1 MSHRTDCTRAPPG
14 AQGIETAAEYIRA
27 PMLAQWLTHDFEGLN
42 RKAMSGAQQHVDEAP
57 QRPRARYVDATA
69 EDVGQRLDNF
79 LIREL
84 KDVPRSL
91 VYRVIRSGEVRVN
104 AGRVRP
110 DYRLKAGDRIRIPPV
125 RQESAAHKAAPS
137 KSLREFVA
145 AAKIY
150 EDEHL
155 IVINKPSGVAVH
167 GGSGLSFGVIEAL
180 RAVHPEFTDL
190 ELVHRLDRET
200 SGCLVLAKRRSVL
213 RELHRV
219 MREREVEKR
228 YVALLVG
235 KWKLG
240 AKTLDVPLQTEHR
253 QGGERTVRVHP
264 EGQAARTHFKPSEGF
279 GKIAT
284 LMDVLLD
291 TGRTH
296 QIRVHAAYAGH
307 PVAGDEKYGTR
318 EVNDPLRAVGLKRMF
333 LHARSLAFVHPGNGR
348 PFKIEAEL
356 DEELTGVLARL
367 RAESGQRKAG
377 ST

>member
-1 MSHRTDCTRAPPG
+1 
-14 AQGIETAAEYIRA
+14 
-27 PMLAQWLTHDFEGLN
+27 
-42 RKAMSGAQQHVDEAP
+42 MSGAQQHIPGDLP
-57 QRPRARYVDATA
+57 KPRARYVDAVE
-69 EDVGQRLDNF
+69 EDAGQRLDNF

-84 KDVPRSL
+84 KDAPRSL

-110 DYRLKAGDRIRIPPV
+110 DYRLKCGDRIRIPPI
-125 RQESAAHKAAPS
+125 RLETQPQTAAPS
-137 KSLREFVA
+137 RSLRDFVA
-145 AAKIY
+145 SAKIY

-180 RAVHPEFTDL
+180 RAVHPELKDL

-219 MREREVEKR
+219 MREREIKKQ
-228 YVALLVG
+228 YVTLLAG

-240 AKTLDVPLQTEHR
+240 SKTLDFPLQTQHR
-253 QGGERTVRVHP
+253 QGGERMVRVHE
-264 EGQAARTHFKPSEGF
+264 EGQEARTHFTAAEGF
-279 GKIAT
+279 GKTAT

-318 EVNDPLRAVGLKRMF
+318 EINEPFKALGLKRMF
-333 LHARSLAFVHPGNGR
+333 LHARRLAFIHPATGR
-348 PFKIEAEL
+348 EFQIEAGL
-356 DEELTGVLARL
+356 DAELTSVLEKL
-367 RAESGQRKAG
+367 RALRQ
-377 ST
+377 

>member
-1 MSHRTDCTRAPPG
+1 MS
-14 AQGIETAAEYIRA
+14 
-27 PMLAQWLTHDFEGLN
+27 N
-42 RKAMSGAQQHVDEAP
+42 AQQHADDSP
-57 QRPRARYVDATA
+57 QRPRARYVDALVGDA
-69 EDVGQRLDNF
+69 GQRLDNF

-110 DYRLKAGDRIRIPPV
+110 DYRLKEGDRIRIPPV
-125 RQESAAHKAAPS
+125 RREPEAHKAAPS
-137 KSLREFVA
+137 KSLRAFVT

-150 EDEHL
+150 EDDHL
-155 IVINKPSGVAVH
+155 IVINKPNGVAVH

-180 RAVHPEFTDL
+180 RAVHPELTDL

-200 SGCLVLAKRRSVL
+200 SGCLVLAKRRAVL

-219 MREREVEKR
+219 MREREIEKR
-228 YVALLVG
+228 YVALVVG

-240 AKTLDVPLQTEHR
+240 AKTIDAPLQTQHR

-264 EGQAARTHFKPSEGF
+264 DGQAARTHFKPAEGF
-279 GKIAT
+279 GKVAT

-296 QIRVHAAYAGH
+296 QIRVHAAHAGH
-307 PVAGDEKYGTR
+307 PVAGDDKYGTR
-318 EVNDPLRAVGLKRMF
+318 ELNDPLRALGLKRMF
-333 LHARSLAFVHPGNGR
+333 LHARSLEFVHPGTGR
-348 PFKIEAEL
+348 PFKIEADL
-356 DEELTGVLARL
+356 DEELTGVLTTFRV
-367 RAESGQRKAG
+367 ESGQRKTSA
-377 ST
+377 S

>member
-1 MSHRTDCTRAPPG
+1 
-14 AQGIETAAEYIRA
+14 
-27 PMLAQWLTHDFEGLN
+27 
-42 RKAMSGAQQHVDEAP
+42 MSGAQQQTDASSS
-57 QRPRARYVDATA
+57 RARARYVDATD
-69 EDVGQRLDNF
+69 EDAGQRLDNF
-79 LIREL
+79 LMREL

-104 AGRVRP
+104 AGRMRP
-110 DYRLKAGDRIRIPPV
+110 DYRLRPGDRVRIPPV
-125 RQESAAHKAAPS
+125 RRDAETQKGAPS
-137 KSLREFVA
+137 RSLRDFVS

-150 EDEHL
+150 EDDHL

-180 RAVHPEFTDL
+180 RAVHPELSDL

-228 YVALLVG
+228 YVALLAG
-235 KWKLG
+235 KWKLRN
-240 AKTLDVPLQTEHR
+240 KTIDLPLETEHR

-264 EGQAARTHFKPSEGF
+264 NGQSARTHFKPVESF
-279 GKIAT
+279 GKVAT

-296 QIRVHAAYAGH
+296 QIRVHAAYTGH
-307 PVAGDEKYGTR
+307 PVAGDDKYGTR
-318 EVNDPLRAVGLKRMF
+318 EVNEPLRALGLKRMF
-333 LHARSLAFVHPGNGR
+333 LHARSLEFVHPATGR
-348 PFKIEAEL
+348 AFKIEADLDSEL
-356 DEELTGVLARL
+356 QAVLSRL
-367 RAESGQRKAG
+367 RESLGQRKAG
-377 ST
+377 SA

>member
-1 MSHRTDCTRAPPG
+1 
-14 AQGIETAAEYIRA
+14 
-27 PMLAQWLTHDFEGLN
+27 
-42 RKAMSGAQQHVDEAP
+42 MSGAQQQDDDSP
-57 QRPRARYVDATA
+57 RPRARYVDATS
-69 EDVGQRLDNF
+69 EDAGQRLDNF

-110 DYRLKAGDRIRIPPV
+110 DYRLKDGDRVRIPPV
-125 RQESAAHKAAPS
+125 RKDPEAQKASPS
-137 KSLREFVA
+137 RSLREFVT

-155 IVINKPSGVAVH
+155 LVINKPSGVAVH

-180 RAVHPEFTDL
+180 RAVYPELTDL

-219 MREREVEKR
+219 MREREIEKR
-228 YVALLVG
+228 YVTLLSG
-235 KWKLG
+235 RWKLG
-240 AKTLDVPLQTEHR
+240 PKTLDLPLETQHR

-264 EGQAARTHFKPSEGF
+264 DGQPARTHFKPVESF
-279 GKIAT
+279 GNLAT

-307 PVAGDEKYGTR
+307 PVAGDEKYATR
-318 EVNDPLRAVGLKRMF
+318 EINEPFRAIGLKRMF
-333 LHARSLAFVHPGNGR
+333 LHARCLEFVHPATGK

-356 DEELTGVLARL
+356 DAELQAVLTNL
-367 RAESGQRKAG
+367 RSSGQRKSGAP
-377 ST
+377 

>member
-1 MSHRTDCTRAPPG
+1 MSR
-14 AQGIETAAEYIRA
+14 
-27 PMLAQWLTHDFEGLN
+27 
-42 RKAMSGAQQHVDEAP
+42 AQQHADEPAD
-57 QRPRARYVDATA
+57 RPRARYVDAVA
-69 EDVGQRLDNF
+69 RDAGQRLDNF
-79 LIREL
+79 LLREL
-84 KDVPRSL
+84 KEVPRSL

-110 DYRLKAGDRIRIPPV
+110 DYRLREGDRVRIPPV
-125 RQESAAHKAAPS
+125 RREPETQQPAPS
-137 KSLREFVA
+137 KSLRDFVS

-150 EDEHL
+150 EDDHL

-219 MREREVEKR
+219 MREREIEKR

-240 AKTLDVPLQTEHR
+240 AKTIDVPLQTQHR

-264 EGQAARTHFKPSEGF
+264 DGQAARTHFKPAEVF
-279 GKIAT
+279 GKVAT
-284 LMDVLLD
+284 YTDVLLD

-307 PVAGDEKYGTR
+307 PVAGDDKYGTR
-318 EVNDPLRAVGLKRMF
+318 EVNEPIHALGLKRMF
-333 LHARSLAFVHPGNGR
+333 LHARSLEFVHPGTGS

-356 DEELTGVLARL
+356 DDELTGVLARL

-377 ST
+377 TT